1 MSSGPHEVL
10 TIGSRSP
17 DATRAAGVAVG
28 RVLARTG
35 AAGAVIGLSG
45 PLGAGK
51 TCFVQG
57 LASGLGARGP
67 VRSPTFVLVHEY
79 RGAIPLYHVDLY
91 RLTSHDLDTL
101 GLEEILDGPGVTAI
115 EWADRAGAG
124 VLGAHLGID
133 IAYGGGDDDRLLRF
147 TALDDRYRQIVR
159 ELAAC
164 GCWE

>member
-1 MSSGPHEVL
+1 MRGAHTPLIVR
-10 TIGSRSP
+10 SRSP
-17 DATRAAGVAVG
+17 EQTRAV
-28 RVLARTG
+28 G
-35 AAGAVIGLSG
+35 AALGSVLGRMGPAGMVVALSG

-57 LASGLGARGP
+57 LASGLGVRGA
-67 VRSPTFVLVHEY
+67 VRSPTFVLVHEH

-115 EWADRAGAG
+115 EWADRAGPD

-133 IAYGGGDDDRLLRF
+133 VGYGEGDDDRVLRF
-147 TALDDRYRQIVR
+147 TPRGDRYHHVVK

-164 GCWE
+164 ACWE